1 MNENPSSKRHISYHH
16 NPHNIKNSNIMAS
29 SPNLKISQNNIFF
42 NRIDTE
48 KNLEEMNN
56 KSNLRNNLN
65 NAINK
70 TLKFLQEINI
80 DINSSNNNLY
90 SNSNL
95 YSEKNL
101 TNENLKLKKRNFEL
115 KNKYEFLKN
124 SLNFREDNGANINN
138 YVTSENDSYNNL
150 SKKK

>member
-1 MNENPSSKRHISYHH
+1 
-16 NPHNIKNSNIMAS
+16 
-29 SPNLKISQNNIFF
+29 
-42 NRIDTE
+42 
-48 KNLEEMNN
+48 MNN

-101 TNENLKLKKRNFEL
+101 TNENLKLKKRNMEL
-115 KNKYEFLKN
+115 KNKYEILKN

-138 YVTSENDSYNNL
+138 YVTSENDSLYNNL
-150 SKKK
+150 AEKNNELKRNLYLLKDMKDEENDKMYAVEGGAFT